1 MAEKTVEHSDR
12 DYRRLRVFNGVMS
25 CFHLIQGLLILFLS
39 NDFTLPLTTTFL
51 SPSGG
56 AGPMPVLPT
65 YNEVAMVRIGP
76 LVAVF
81 LFISAFAHLMLTL
94 PGIYEWYVKNLKK
107 HVNYARWIEYFFS
120 SSLMI
125 VLIALLCGMYDLP
138 SLIMIFFL
146 NGMMIL
152 FGYMMELHNQTTEKT
167 NWTSFYFGCL
177 AGIVPWGVL
186 AWYFF
191 SAAAAGEG
199 AMPAFVYFIFFTLF
213 VFFNCFA
220 VNMVLQYRK
229 VGPWKDYLY
238 GEEVYILLSLIAKSA
253 LAWQIFGGTLR
264 PH

>member
-1 MAEKTVEHSDR
+1 MTRKLVEHTER
-12 DYRRLRVFNGVMS
+12 DYRKLRIFNGVMS
-25 CFHLIQGLLILFLS
+25 CFHLVQGLLILFLS
-39 NDFTLPLTTTFL
+39 NDFKLPLTTIFL
-51 SPSGG
+51 GESAIGG
-56 AGPMPVLPT
+56 FPIPMM
-65 YNEVAMVRIGP
+65 NEVATVKVGP

-81 LFISAFAHLMLTL
+81 LFISAAAHLLLTL
-94 PGIYEWYVKNLKK
+94 PGIFEWYVKNLKK
-107 HVNYARWIEYFFS
+107 HINYARWIEYFFS

-138 SLIMIFFL
+138 SLILVFFL

-177 AGIVPWGVL
+177 AGIVPWGIL

-199 AMPAFVYFIFFTLF
+199 AMPTFVYFIFFSLF
-213 VFFNCFA
+213 IFFNCFA
-220 VNMVLQYRK
+220 VNMVLQYKK
-229 VGPWKDYLY
+229 VGPWNDYLF
-238 GEEVYILLSLIAKSA
+238 GEKVYILLSLIAKSA

-264 PH
+264 PQ